1 MDFKF
6 TEEQEILRKTI
17 KEFALKKIKPLREKW
32 DEEQKF
38 HWEIIDDLKELGLF
52 GILFEEKYG
61 GSNLGYIEYVLI
73 LEELAKVDPSV
84 ALTIAA
90 HNSLCSNHIYMFGT
104 DDQKE
109 KYLKKL
115 AKGEA
120 IGAWALTEPG
130 SGSDAAG
137 MLTNAKKVEG
147 GWILNGSKAFIT
159 HSTVGEIAV
168 VLAITNPEDKKH
180 GISAFIVELSS
191 KGVIRGKKENKM
203 GMRASDTGPILFED
217 CFVPEE
223 NLIPPEGRGF
233 RQAMD
238 VLDGGRISIA
248 ALSLGLAE
256 GAFEEALIYAKTRKQ
271 FGKPI
276 IEFEGIQFYFA
287 EMATKIEAA
296 KLLTLKA
303 AALKDS
309 GREVIMESS
318 MAKYFA
324 GETAVYVSERAVQIL
339 GGYGFIKDYPVEKY
353 YRDVKL
359 CTIGEGTSE
368 IQELIIARQLMKYF

>member
-17 KEFALKKIKPLREKW
+17 RDFALKKIKPLRDKW

-38 HWEIIDDLKELGLF
+38 HWEIIDELKELGLF

-61 GSNLGYIEYVLI
+61 GSNLGYIEYVII

-109 KYLKKL
+109 RYLKKL

-137 MLTNAKKVEG
+137 MLTTAKKTSN

-159 HSTVGEIAV
+159 HSSVGSLAV
-168 VLAITNPEDKKH
+168 VLAITNPQDKKH
-180 GISAFIVELSS
+180 GISAFIVDLSS
-191 KGVIRGKKENKM
+191 KGVARGKKENKM
-203 GMRASDTGPILFED
+203 GMRASDTGPLLFED

-238 VLDGGRISIA
+238 ILDGGRISIA

-256 GAFEEALIYAKTRKQ
+256 GSFEEALNYAKTRKQ
-271 FGKPI
+271 FGIPI
-276 IEFEGIQFYFA
+276 IEFEVIQFYFA

-296 KLLTLKA
+296 KLLTFKA
-303 AALKDS
+303 AALKDI

-368 IQELIIARQLMKYF
+368 IQQLIIAKQLMKYF

>member
-1 MDFKF
+1 MDFNF

-17 KEFALKKIKPLREKW
+17 RDFANKKIKPFREKW
-32 DEEQKF
+32 DEGAKF
-38 HWEIIDDLKELGLF
+38 PYEILEDLKELGLF
-52 GILFEEKYG
+52 GIIFPEKYG
-61 GSNLGYIEYVLI
+61 GANLSYGDYVII

-104 DDQKE
+104 EEQKE
-109 KYLKKL
+109 KYLKPL
-115 AKGEA
+115 AKGEK

-130 SGSDAAG
+130 SGSDAGA
-137 MLTNAKKVEG
+137 MLSFAKKVEG

-159 HSTVGEIAV
+159 HSNVGSVAV
-168 VLAITNPEDKKH
+168 VLAITKPEDKKN
-180 GISAFIVELSS
+180 GISAFIVELDW
-191 KGVIRGKKENKM
+191 KGVIRGKKENKL
-203 GMRASDTGPILFED
+203 GMRASDTGPLSFED
-217 CFVPEE
+217 CFIPKE
-223 NLIPPEGRGF
+223 NLIPQEGRGF
-233 RQAMD
+233 KQAMD

-256 GAFEEALIYAKTRKQ
+256 GAFEEALNYAKVRKQ

-276 IEFEGIQFYFA
+276 IEFEAIQFYFA
-287 EMATKIEAA
+287 QMVTKIEAA
-296 KLLTLKA
+296 KLLTYKA
-303 AALKDS
+303 ASLKDS
-309 GREVIMESS
+309 GKEVIMESS
-318 MAKYFA
+318 MAKFYA
-324 GETAVYVSERAVQIL
+324 GEVAVYVSERAVQIL

-368 IQELIIARQLMKYF
+368 IQELIIAKQLMK

>member
-17 KEFALKKIKPLREKW
+17 KEFALKKIKPMRDKW

-38 HWEIIDDLKELGLF
+38 HWEIVDELKELGLF
-52 GILFEEKYG
+52 GILFPEEYG
-61 GSNLGYIEYVLI
+61 GSALGYIEYVII

-84 ALTIAA
+84 SLTIAA

-104 DDQKE
+104 KEQKE

-115 AKGEA
+115 ARGEA

-137 MLTNAKKVEG
+137 MLTTAKKVEG
-147 GWILNGSKAFIT
+147 GWVLNGSKAFIT
-159 HSTVGEIAV
+159 HATVGEIAV
-168 VLAITNPEDKKH
+168 VLAITNPEDKKK
-180 GISAFIVELSS
+180 GISAFIVELNS
-191 KGVIRGKKENKM
+191 KGVVRGKKENKL
-203 GMRASDTGPILFED
+203 GMRASDTGPLVFEE

-233 RQAMD
+233 KQAMD
-238 VLDGGRISIA
+238 ILDGGRISIA

-256 GAFEEALIYAKTRKQ
+256 GSFEEALNYAKTRKQ

-287 EMATKIEAA
+287 QMATKIEAA
-296 KLLTLKA
+296 KLLTYKA
-303 AALKDS
+303 ASLKNE
-309 GREVIMESS
+309 GKEVITESS
-318 MAKYFA
+318 QAKYYA
-324 GETAVYVSERAVQIL
+324 GEVAVYVSERAVQIL
-339 GGYGFIKDYPVEKY
+339 GGYGFIKEYPVEKY

-368 IQELIIARQLMKYF
+368 IQELIIARQLIK

>member
-61 GSNLGYIEYVLI
+61 GSNLGYIEYVII

-90 HNSLCSNHIYMFGT
+90 HNSLCSNHIYVFGT
-104 DDQKE
+104 EAQKE

-130 SGSDAAG
+130 SGSDAIG

-147 GWILNGSKAFIT
+147 GWILNGSKAFT
-159 HSTVGEIAV
+159 TNSTVGEIAV
-168 VLAITNPEDKKH
+168 VFAITNPEDKKY

-223 NLIPPEGRGF
+223 NLIPQEGRGF

-238 VLDGGRISIA
+238 ILDGGRISIA

-256 GAFEEALIYAKTRKQ
+256 GAFEEALNYGKIRKQ

-309 GREVIMESS
+309 GKEVIMESS

-324 GETAVYVSERAVQIL
+324 GEVAVYVSERAVQIL

-368 IQELIIARQLMKYF
+368 IQELIIARQLLKK

>member
-6 TEEQEILRKTI
+6 TEEQEILRKTVR
-17 KEFALKKIKPLREKW
+17 EFAEKKIKPLREKW

-38 HWEIIDDLKELGLF
+38 HWEIVDDLKELGLF
-52 GILFEEKYG
+52 GILFPERYG
-61 GSNLGYIEYVLI
+61 GAGLGYIEYVII

-84 ALTIAA
+84 SLTIAA

-104 DDQKE
+104 EEQKE

-115 AKGEA
+115 ASGNSM
-120 IGAWALTEPG
+120 GAWALTEPG
-130 SGSDAAG
+130 SGSDAQG
-137 MLTNAKKVEG
+137 MLTTAKKTEG
-147 GWILNGSKAFIT
+147 GWLLNGSKAFIT
-159 HSTVGEIAV
+159 HATVGEIAV
-168 VLAITNPEDKKH
+168 VLAITNPEDKKNK
-180 GISAFIVELSS
+180 ISAFIVELNS
-191 KGVIRGKKENKM
+191 KGVVRGKKENKV
-203 GMRASDTGPILFED
+203 GMRASDTGPIVFED
-217 CFVPEE
+217 CFVPDE

-256 GAFEEALIYAKTRKQ
+256 GAFEEALEYAKVRKQ
-271 FGKPI
+271 FGEPI
-276 IEFEGIQFYFA
+276 INFEVIQFYFA
-287 EMATKIEAA
+287 QMATKIEAA

-303 AALKDS
+303 ASLKDE

-318 MAKYFA
+318 MAKYYA
-324 GETAVYVSERAVQIL
+324 SEVAVYVSERAVQIL

-368 IQELIIARQLMKYF
+368 IQQLIIARKLIK

>member
-6 TEEQEILRKTI
+6 TQEQEILRKTI
-17 KEFALKKIKPLREKW
+17 REFSEKKIKPLREKW

-38 HWEIIDDLKELGLF
+38 HWEIIEDLKQMGLF
-52 GILFEEKYG
+52 GILFPEKYG
-61 GSNLGYIEYVLI
+61 GSGLGYIEYVII

-84 ALTIAA
+84 SLTIAA
-90 HNSLCSNHIYMFGT
+90 HNSLCSNHIYTFGT
-104 DDQKE
+104 DKQKE

-115 AKGEA
+115 ASGEVL
-120 IGAWALTEPG
+120 GAWALTEPG
-130 SGSDAAG
+130 SGSDAQG
-137 MLTNAKKVEG
+137 MLTTAKRVEG

-159 HSTVGEIAV
+159 HATVGEIAV
-168 VLAITNPEDKKH
+168 VLAITNPEDKKNK
-180 GISAFIVELSS
+180 ISAFIVELNS

-203 GMRASDTGPILFED
+203 GMRASDTGPLVFED
-217 CFVPEE
+217 CFIPEE
-223 NLIPPEGRGF
+223 NLIPPEGKGF
-233 RQAMD
+233 KQAME

-256 GAFEEALIYAKTRKQ
+256 GAFGEALEYAKTRKQ
-271 FGKPI
+271 FGEPLI
-276 IEFEGIQFYFA
+276 NFEGIQFYFA
-287 EMATKIEAA
+287 EMATKIEAV
-296 KLLTLKA
+296 KLLTYKA
-303 AALKDS
+303 ASLKDE
-309 GREVIMESS
+309 GKEVIMESS

-324 GETAVYVSERAVQIL
+324 GETAVYISERAVQIL

-368 IQELIIARQLMKYF
+368 IQQLIIARQLMRQ

>member
-17 KEFALKKIKPLREKW
+17 KEFAEEKIKPMRQKW
-32 DEEQKF
+32 DEEQIF
-38 HWEIIDDLKELGLF
+38 HWEIMEDLKELGLF
-52 GILFEEKYG
+52 GILFPENYG
-61 GSNLGYIEYVLI
+61 GAGLGYIEYVII

-104 DDQKE
+104 EEQKE

-115 AKGEA
+115 ATGEA

-130 SGSDAAG
+130 SGSDAG
-137 MLTNAKKVEG
+137 SITTSAKKVQG
-147 GWILNGSKAFIT
+147 GWILNGSKAFTT
-159 HSTVGEIAV
+159 HANIGKIGV
-168 VLAITNPEDKKH
+168 VLAVTNPEEKKNR
-180 GISAFIVELSS
+180 ISAFIVELDW
-191 KGVIRGKKENKM
+191 KGIVRGKKENKM
-203 GMRASDTGPILFED
+203 GMRASDTGPLIFED
-217 CFVPEE
+217 CFVPDE

-233 RQAMD
+233 KQAME

-256 GAFEEALIYAKTRKQ
+256 GAFEYALNYAKTRKQ
-271 FGKPI
+271 FGKPLTD
-276 IEFEGIQFYFA
+276 FEAIQFYFSD
-287 EMATKIEAA
+287 MATKIEAA

-303 AALKDS
+303 AALKDE
-309 GREVIMESS
+309 GKEVIKESS
-318 MAKYFA
+318 MAKYYA
-324 GETAVYVSERAVQIL
+324 GEVAVYASERAVQIL
-339 GGYGFIKDYPVEKY
+339 GGYGFIKEYPVEKY

-368 IQELIIARQLMKYF
+368 IQELIIFRCISKE

>member
-17 KEFALKKIKPLREKW
+17 RDFALKKIKPMREKW

-38 HWEIIDDLKELGLF
+38 HWEIVEDLKELGIF
-52 GILFEEKYG
+52 GILFEEKYC
-61 GSNLGYIEYVLI
+61 GSNLGYIEYVII

-84 ALTIAA
+84 SLTIAA
-90 HNSLCSNHIYMFGT
+90 HNSLCSNHINMFGT
-104 DDQKE
+104 EEQKE
-109 KYLKKL
+109 KYLKRL
-115 AKGEA
+115 ARGEV

-137 MLTNAKKVEG
+137 MLTTAKKVEG

-159 HSTVGEIAV
+159 HATVGEIAV
-168 VLAITNPEDKKH
+168 VLAITNPEDKKR
-180 GISAFIVELSS
+180 GISAFIVDLNS
-191 KGVIRGKKENKM
+191 KGVIRGKKENKL
-203 GMRASDTGPILFED
+203 GMRASDTGPLAFED

-223 NLIPPEGRGF
+223 NLIPAEGRGF
-233 RQAMD
+233 KQAMD
-238 VLDGGRISIA
+238 ILDGGRISIA

-256 GAFEEALIYAKTRKQ
+256 GAFEEALNYAKTRKQ

-287 EMATKIEAA
+287 QMATKIEAA
-296 KLLTLKA
+296 KLLTYKA
-303 AALKDS
+303 ASLKDE
-309 GREVIMESS
+309 GKEVIMESS
-318 MAKYFA
+318 QAKYYA
-324 GETAVYVSERAVQIL
+324 GEVAVYVSERAVQIL
-339 GGYGFIKDYPVEKY
+339 GGYGFIKEYPVEKY

-368 IQELIIARQLMKYF
+368 IQELIIARQLMK

>member
-17 KEFALKKIKPLREKW
+17 REFAQKKIKPMREKW

-38 HWEIIDDLKELGLF
+38 HWEIVEDLKELGLF
-52 GILFEEKYG
+52 GIIFPEKYG
-61 GSNLGYIEYVLI
+61 GSGLGYIEYVII

-84 ALTIAA
+84 SLTIAA

-104 DDQKE
+104 EEQKE

-115 AKGEA
+115 ATGSS

-130 SGSDAAG
+130 SGSDAQG
-137 MLTNAKKVEG
+137 MLTTARRKDK
-147 GWILNGSKAFIT
+147 GWVLNGSKTFIT
-159 HSTVGEIAV
+159 HSTVGEVAV
-168 VLAITNPEDKKH
+168 VLAITNPEDKKNK
-180 GISAFIVELSS
+180 ISAFIVELNSP
-191 KGVIRGKKENKM
+191 GVLRGKKENKM
-203 GMRASDTGPILFED
+203 GMRASDTGPLIFED

-223 NLIPPEGRGF
+223 NLIPLEGRGF
-233 RQAMD
+233 KQAMD
-238 VLDGGRISIA
+238 ILDGGRISIA

-256 GAFEEALIYAKTRKQ
+256 GAFEEALEYAKTRKQ
-271 FGKPI
+271 FGQPI
-276 IEFEGIQFYFA
+276 INFEGIQFYFS

-296 KLLTLKA
+296 KLLTFKA
-303 AALKDS
+303 ASLKDE
-309 GREVIMESS
+309 GKEVIMESS

-324 GETAVYVSERAVQIL
+324 GETAVYVSERAVQIF

-368 IQELIIARQLMKYF
+368 IQQLIIARQLMK

>member
-1 MDFKF
+1 MDFNF

-17 KEFALKKIKPLREKW
+17 RDFANKKIKPFREKW
-32 DEEQKF
+32 DEEAKF
-38 HWEIIDDLKELGLF
+38 HYEILEDLKELGLF
-52 GILFEEKYG
+52 GIIFPEKYG
-61 GSNLGYIEYVLI
+61 GANLSYVDYVII
-73 LEELAKVDPSV
+73 LEELSKVDPSV

-104 DDQKE
+104 EQQKE
-109 KYLKKL
+109 KYLKPL
-115 AKGEA
+115 AKGEK

-130 SGSDAAG
+130 SGSDAGG
-137 MLTNAKKVEG
+137 MLSFAKKVEE

-159 HSTVGEIAV
+159 HSNVGSLAV

-180 GISAFIVELSS
+180 GISAFIVELNW
-191 KGVIRGKKENKM
+191 KGVIRGKKENKL
-203 GMRASDTGPILFED
+203 GMRSSDTGPLSFED
-217 CFVPEE
+217 CFIPEE
-223 NLIPPEGRGF
+223 NLIPQEGRGF
-233 RQAMD
+233 KQAMD

-256 GAFEEALIYAKTRKQ
+256 GAFEEALNYAKVRKQ

-276 IEFEGIQFYFA
+276 IEFEAIQFYFA
-287 EMATKIEAA
+287 QMATKIEAA
-296 KLLTLKA
+296 KLLTYKA
-303 AALKDS
+303 ASLKDS

-318 MAKYFA
+318 MAKFYA
-324 GETAVYVSERAVQIL
+324 GEIAVYVSERAVQIL
-339 GGYGFIKDYPVEKY
+339 GGYGFIKEYPVEKY

-368 IQELIIARQLMKYF
+368 IQELIIARQLTK

>member
-61 GSNLGYIEYVLI
+61 GSNLGYIEYVII

-90 HNSLCSNHIYMFGT
+90 HNSLCSNHIYVFGT
-104 DDQKE
+104 EAQKE

-130 SGSDAAG
+130 SGSDAAA
-137 MLTNAKKVEG
+137 MLTNAKKVKG
-147 GWILNGSKAFIT
+147 GWIINGSKAFIT
-159 HSTVGEIAV
+159 HSTVGEIGV
-168 VLAITNPEDKKH
+168 VLALTNPEDKKH

-191 KGVIRGKKENKM
+191 KGIIRGKKENKM

-238 VLDGGRISIA
+238 ILDGGRISIA

-256 GAFEEALIYAKTRKQ
+256 GALEESLNYAKTRKQ
-271 FGKPI
+271 FGIPI

-287 EMATKIEAA
+287 QMATKIEAA
-296 KLLTLKA
+296 KLLTFKA

-324 GETAVYVSERAVQIL
+324 GEVAVYVSERAVQIL

-368 IQELIIARQLMKYF
+368 IQELIIARQLIKQ